1 MHGDGG
7 FGRQQRTGGLTT
19 QTHVGWL
26 GTTVGG
32 DAEFSFV
39 E

>member
-1 MHGDGG
+1 M
-7 FGRQQRTGGLTT
+7 RLTT

-26 GTTVGG
+26 GTRVGG
-32 DAEFSFV
+32 DAEFSFI